1 MHLLVS
7 KAANVAM
14 LVCFIETMLLTFS
27 VRYIIVLLSLLGS
40 CHKFTLGQQRMKW
53 EWKRAG
59 HPSCPNPA
67 VLLNATLYSYY
78 YYMQELKQR
87 LPAAGICF
95 NLELAIEENDYTPQS
110 LTNIINRLLSA
121 ENEGVNIV
129 ITCLDLPVS
138 FSLIIEW

>member
-1 MHLLVS
+1 
-7 KAANVAM
+7 
-14 LVCFIETMLLTFS
+14 
-27 VRYIIVLLSLLGS
+27 
-40 CHKFTLGQQRMKW
+40 
-53 EWKRAG
+53 
-59 HPSCPNPA
+59 
-67 VLLNATLYSYY
+67 
-78 YYMQELKQR
+78 MQELKQR

-121 ENEGVNIV
+121 ENEGVDIV